1 MRFDGRVAMVSGG
14 GAGIGRTI
22 CLRLAQEGCDVSVGD
37 VDLEAAER
45 VSQEIR
51 GMDRKAIAAL
61 VDVADMSQVKD
72 WVKKTLDGLG
82 RIDILVNNAGI
93 TRDGLLIRMKE
104 DDWDRVLDVNLKGAF
119 HCTKAVSQVMMKQR
133 FGRIINISSV
143 VAVMGNAGQS
153 NYVASKAGLIGLTKS
168 VARELAA
175 RGITCNAVA
184 PGFIE
189 TQMTASL
196 PESVRADYLARVP
209 LSRPGVPEDVASTVA
224 FLASEDAAYITG
236 QLLHVDGG
244 MLM

>member
-175 RGITCNAVA
+175 RGITCDAVA